1 MMKNGKSDRFLQIR
15 TVIKLSSQKTLYNQD
30 KEKLFQNLKKK
41 IFLKSSP
48 VLLGRRNLVQ
58 SENFNSTIEKNNI
71 KT

>member
-1 MMKNGKSDRFLQIR
+1 MKNGKSDRFLQIR